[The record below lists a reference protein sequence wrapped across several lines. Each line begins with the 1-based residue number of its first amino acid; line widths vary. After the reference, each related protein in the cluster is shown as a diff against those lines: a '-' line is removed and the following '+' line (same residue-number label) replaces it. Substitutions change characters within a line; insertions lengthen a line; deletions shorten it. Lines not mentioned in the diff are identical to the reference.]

1 MEKAASRFRLKAGMQ
16 AEYKRRHDEIWPEML
31 ELMRQAGIRNYTIW
45 NDGEDLFGYFEV
57 ADFAACSR
65 TISASEV
72 KKRWDDYMGD
82 LIVQEA
88 DPAIEGR
95 SKMQLMFEFAG

>member
-1 MEKAASRFRLKAGMQ
+1 MQKVASRFRLKAGMQ

-57 ADFAACSR
+57 ADLAACSQ
-65 TISASEV
+65 TISASAV
-72 KKRWDDYMGD
+72 KKRWDDYMAD
-82 LIVQEA
+82 LI
-88 DPAIEGR
+88 DGTSPMR
-95 SKMQLMFEFAG
+95 LMFEFAG